1 MIVLEMIVA
10 GFFSALGWW
19 GANHYVVDPYLEP
32 KVTIEQKETKQ
43 ESK

>member
-1 MIVLEMIVA
+1 MVVLELIMA

-32 KVTIEQKETKQ
+32 KVTVEQKETKQ
-43 ESK
+43 ELK